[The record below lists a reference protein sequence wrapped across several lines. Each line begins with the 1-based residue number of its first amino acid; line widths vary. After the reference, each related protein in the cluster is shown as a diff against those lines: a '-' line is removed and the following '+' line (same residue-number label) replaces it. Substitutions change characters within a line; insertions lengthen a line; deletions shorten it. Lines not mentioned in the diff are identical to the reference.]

1 MVRYLLLLISAILI
15 SAILLPI
22 CFVFTLIFKGRANF
36 LFKTAISI
44 DQLGNVVGARL
55 FNIALIK
62 SNGWQFGDP
71 DETISSVLGKNK
83 RLGLLKP
90 LGRALDRLLDK
101 IDKGHS
107 INSIEE

>member
-1 MVRYLLLLISAILI
+1 MRNLILLISALLI

-22 CFVFTLIFKGRANF
+22 CFVFTLIFKGRTEF
-36 LFKTAISI
+36 LFRTAISI
-44 DQLGNVVGARL
+44 DQLGNVVGAKL

-62 SNGWQFGDP
+62 SNGWQFGCE

-90 LGRALDRLLDK
+90 LGRALDKLLDA

-107 INSIEE
+107 INAIEE

>member
-1 MVRYLLLLISAILI
+1 MRYLLLLISALFI

-22 CFVFTLIFKGRANF
+22 CFVFTLIFKGRTDF
-36 LFKTAISI
+36 LFRTAISI

-90 LGRALDRLLDK
+90 LGRALDSLLDK